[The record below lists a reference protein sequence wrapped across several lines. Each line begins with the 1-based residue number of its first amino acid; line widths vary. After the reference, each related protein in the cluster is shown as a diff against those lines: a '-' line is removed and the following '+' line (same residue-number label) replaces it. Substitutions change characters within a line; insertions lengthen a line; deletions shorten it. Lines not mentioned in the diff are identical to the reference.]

1 MDLASFEAGSRKPM
15 APLTDAQLIAR
26 VLTEDD
32 RHAFSELV
40 RRHQSAVRTMLRKLA
55 CGDNALADD
64 LAQETFVRAWKGLP
78 RFRGGSALSS
88 WLYRIAWNTFV
99 SDARAARVRP
109 EPCEAAEDGER
120 EDSVENST
128 EAGASLDRLVARVD
142 LERAFACL
150 RPDERVALALTYG
163 QEVTHEEAAAIL
175 ECPLGTLKT
184 NVLRAK
190 NRLRRHLTEE
200 IKAQ

>member
-1 MDLASFEAGSRKPM
+1 M

-109 EPCEAAEDGER
+109 APCEAAEDGER
-120 EDSVENST
+120 EDST
-128 EAGASLDRLVARVD
+128 PADASLDRLVARVD

-150 RPDERVALALTYG
+150 RADERVALALTYG

-184 NVLRAK
+184 NILRAK
-190 NRLRRHLTEE
+190 NRLRRHLTETQE
-200 IKAQ
+200 VEAQ